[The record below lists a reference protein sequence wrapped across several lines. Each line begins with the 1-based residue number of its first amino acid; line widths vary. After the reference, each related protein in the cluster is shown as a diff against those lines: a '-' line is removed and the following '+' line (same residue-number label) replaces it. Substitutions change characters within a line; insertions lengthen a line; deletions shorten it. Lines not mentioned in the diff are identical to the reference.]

1 MFKLTFGQRIADNKN
16 GMKKALIALL
26 SLFII
31 TLWLVGTP
39 KTALAA
45 GEPAATASDPC
56 EAWFLSPLE
65 CMKPA
70 LMKALTGSL
79 NKQSG
84 DVGTASF
91 SMGQFVISAMG
102 MCDAQCDPSC
112 PRSLSYQ
119 NSALAGL
126 QSTALAMYTHP
137 PADTRLYIAD
147 AGKTLGFMP
156 KVYAQGIGFAGL
168 TPLLGLWK
176 AFRNIAYAILAII
189 LVVIG
194 FMVMFRKKIDPKT
207 VVTVQNAIPR
217 IVVALLLVTFS
228 YAIVGIMI
236 DLMYLAIVLSTA
248 VVANAS
254 PELGKVVNL
263 WSGAATCVTDTAG
276 NMKFAVQAP
285 SNAPQAVT
293 ADLFNGGLWGIT
305 KFFFGSGIQSLDDIA
320 RLLTGNFSTG
330 GLVVTTVIPGLI
342 GGLLGGFKGA
352 AIGLVSA
359 PILLTL
365 VVLIVLIFGYI
376 RLVFMLIDAYIN
388 IIISLLT
395 APFQIVMEAVPGTNS
410 FSNWF
415 RWLLAKILVF
425 PLTAVLLLV
434 SAILTSQ
441 GVSET
446 IWAPP
451 MISTGSGGVGLSGII
466 GLGMLL
472 IIPNVIAN
480 IQKSLK
486 AEPMLPGGLAPV
498 FGPITSGFG
507 QLFSLAYQ
515 ASFVASAVRH
525 KPDQRSA
532 YQVGK
537 EGTEKGL
544 SGIMGGGGQH

>member
-1 MFKLTFGQRIADNKN
+1 MFKLTFSRLIADNKN

-26 SLFII
+26 SVII
-31 TLWLVGTP
+31 LTLWLISRPGTV
-39 KTALAA
+39 LAQSA
-45 GEPAATASDPC
+45 QPAAASDPC
-56 EAWFLSPLE
+56 GVWFLSPLD
-65 CMKPA
+65 CLKPA
-70 LMKALTGSL
+70 LTKAIAGAL
-79 NKQSG
+79 NKQG
-84 DVGTASF
+84 ADVGTASF
-91 SMGQFVISAMG
+91 SMGQFIISTMG
-102 MCDAQCDPSC
+102 MCDTQCDPSC
-112 PRSLSYQ
+112 PRGLSYQ

-147 AGKTLGFMP
+147 VGKTLGFMP
-156 KVYAQGIGFAGL
+156 KAYAQGVGFAGL

-189 LVVIG
+189 LVVVG

-217 IVVALLLVTFS
+217 VVVALLLVTFS

-254 PELGKVVNL
+254 PELGKVVSL
-263 WSGAATCVTDTAG
+263 WSDPTTCFTDTAG
-276 NMKFAVQAP
+276 GIKFAAQAP

-305 KFFFGSGIQSLDDIA
+305 KFFFGSGIQSLDDLA

-330 GLVVTTVIPGLI
+330 GLVTTTIIPGLI
-342 GGLLGGFKGA
+342 GGWLGGFKGA
-352 AIGLVSA
+352 ALGLVSA
-359 PILLTL
+359 PLMLTL
-365 VVLIVLIFGYI
+365 LILIVLIFGYI

-395 APFQIVMEAVPGTNS
+395 APFQIVMEAVPGTNA

-415 RWLLAKILVF
+415 RWLLSKILVF
-425 PLTAVLLLV
+425 PLTAVLLMV

-441 GVSET
+441 GVSEAL
-446 IWAPP
+446 WAPP
-451 MISTGSGGVGLSGII
+451 LISTGSGGVGLSGII

-472 IIPNVIAN
+472 VIPSVIAN

-486 AEPMLPGGLAPV
+486 AEPMMPGGLAPV

-507 QLFSLAYQ
+507 QLASLAYQ
-515 ASFVASAVRH
+515 GTFILSTVRH

-532 YQVGK
+532 YQVAR

-544 SGIMGGGGQH
+544 GALTGGGGH